1 MGSALGVGFPPPNA
15 PQNQGQQN
23 QQTPETEQ
31 QSSNL
36 TGSDILD
43 AKRSDFSTKLT
54 DSDLSPESSWDNN
67 HFWEKFKICIGEKTE
82 TKLFPKLLWLP
93 VRQNCSSNQEKLLR
107 FEADDREFLKF
118 LKLLEQFIQTEKGK

>member
-1 MGSALGVGFPPPNA
+1 MILRQFFILILGMGSALGVGFPPPNA

-54 DSDLSPESSWDNN
+54 DLDFSAKSS
-67 HFWEKFKICIGEKTE
+67 
-82 TKLFPKLLWLP
+82 
-93 VRQNCSSNQEKLLR
+93 
-107 FEADDREFLKF
+107 
-118 LKLLEQFIQTEKGK
+118 

>member
-1 MGSALGVGFPPPNA
+1 MLFVTNFLFIISGMGSALGVGFPPPNA

-43 AKRSDFSTKLT
+43 AKR
-54 DSDLSPESSWDNN
+54 
-67 HFWEKFKICIGEKTE
+67 
-82 TKLFPKLLWLP
+82 LFH
-93 VRQNCSSNQEKLLR
+93 V
-107 FEADDREFLKF
+107 
-118 LKLLEQFIQTEKGK
+118 